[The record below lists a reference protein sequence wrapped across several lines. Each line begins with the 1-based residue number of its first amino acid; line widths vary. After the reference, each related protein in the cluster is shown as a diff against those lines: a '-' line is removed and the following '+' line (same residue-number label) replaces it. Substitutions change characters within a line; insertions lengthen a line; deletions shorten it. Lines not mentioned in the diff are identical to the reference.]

1 MSGPGQVSAVG
12 MASAA
17 GAPVASGAVSAA
29 GLVAAVV
36 GVVLGVGLLAGVTLL
51 LQPGPGAL
59 ASAGFLVALPLGA
72 LAAAYWVGGQQ
83 AGGKQ
88 SGRQQQGFGT
98 RGGWSWVLAVAA
110 FLAAGPYA
118 ELWVRQASL
127 RAAGWG
133 GALAVLVLLAV
144 PAYAAGMVLSGLQQ
158 RSRGAG
164 VGALAGGA
172 AGALLSALWLIPKFD
187 PGILFAS
194 GAIILIAASWVEGG
208 GGGVRR
214 VAGAESGATTAGRR
228 GEMEGKVVIVT
239 GAGAPGQMGYRLAEL
254 LLARGASVVLTA
266 RGVEVER
273 SARELG
279 GEAAAIGVAAD
290 LADPAAA
297 ERVVATALR
306 EFGRLDV
313 LINVAG
319 GLTVIKPLSETT
331 PEEWTREL
339 ERNARTAFVM
349 SRAAL
354 PALRESRGAI
364 VNFASPAGLR
374 ARAGIGAY
382 SAAKAAVVAQTRAL
396 ALEERGHGVRV
407 NAVAPGMID
416 TEQNRAAVTEPEQ
429 VAWVTRE
436 EVAEV
441 VLFLASA
448 KGAGVN
454 GATIE
459 VGFGD

>member
-1 MSGPGQVSAVG
+1 
-12 MASAA
+12 
-17 GAPVASGAVSAA
+17 
-29 GLVAAVV
+29 
-36 GVVLGVGLLAGVTLL
+36 
-51 LQPGPGAL
+51 
-59 ASAGFLVALPLGA
+59 
-72 LAAAYWVGGQQ
+72 
-83 AGGKQ
+83 
-88 SGRQQQGFGT
+88 
-98 RGGWSWVLAVAA
+98 
-110 FLAAGPYA
+110 
-118 ELWVRQASL
+118 
-127 RAAGWG
+127 
-133 GALAVLVLLAV
+133 
-144 PAYAAGMVLSGLQQ
+144 
-158 RSRGAG
+158 
-164 VGALAGGA
+164 
-172 AGALLSALWLIPKFD
+172 
-187 PGILFAS
+187 
-194 GAIILIAASWVEGG
+194 
-208 GGGVRR
+208 
-214 VAGAESGATTAGRR
+214 
-228 GEMEGKVVIVT
+228 MEGKVVIVT
-239 GAGAPGQMGYRLAEL
+239 GGGAPGQMGYRLAEL
-254 LLARGASVVLTA
+254 LLAQGASVVLTA

-273 SARELG
+273 SARELS
-279 GEAAAIGVAAD
+279 GEAAAVGVAAD
-290 LADPAAA
+290 LTSPEEA

-364 VNFASPAGLR
+364 INFASPAGLR

-416 TEQNRAAVTEPEQ
+416 TEQNRSAVADPEQ

-448 KGAGVN
+448 KGSGVN
-454 GATIE
+454 GTTVE
-459 VGFGD
+459 VVGFGGE